1 MQAIFFWLW
10 PKFMLY
16 AFLSSVPSENW
27 FEHKLLYFLILRYH
41 LEQRAKNTIL
51 LNESTDCKTHC
62 SFRTLKV
69 ENHAFWSQS
78 YNKCFFFL
86 ARNQASF
93 CDPWY
98 TSKFWWFFFF
108 SFFHVWN
115 RHRQFQPVPK
125 WRDWS
130 LHSEKMPALLM
141 VSSESLGL
149 LSAQVQVMLPPGQ
162 PFRVGV

>member
-1 MQAIFFWLW
+1 
-10 PKFMLY
+10 MLY

-41 LEQRAKNTIL
+41 LEWRAKNMIL

-78 YNKCFFFL
+78 YNKFFFFL
-86 ARNQASF
+86 QEIKLHSVILGIQVNSGV
-93 CDPWY
+93 
-98 TSKFWWFFFF
+98 FF